1 MAWNAAADARV
12 LRSFGMI
19 VQPQKRFAPAQESAV
34 ECKSSTSAAQL
45 VVPPFKHDVR
55 RWQYALRFKHNNL
68 VKIRLLS
75 QGAGEILVCI
85 GVHLHSHIVAVVRFN
100 AAACSPTCFAA
111 ERRCC
116 RGAYS
121 VKGRRK
127 RVLSD
132 RVGAA

>member
-1 MAWNAAADARV
+1 
-12 LRSFGMI
+12 MI
-19 VQPQKRFAPAQESAV
+19 VQPQKRFAPAQESVV

-85 GVHLHSHIVAVVRFN
+85 GVHLHSHVVAVVRFN

-116 RGAYS
+116 RGAFD
-121 VKGRRK
+121 VKGRRERE
-127 RVLSD
+127 RVLGD

>member
-12 LRSFGMI
+12 LRAVGMI

-34 ECKSSTSAAQL
+34 ECKSSTRAPQL
-45 VVPPFKHDVR
+45 VVPPFKRDVR
-55 RWQYALRFKHNNL
+55 CWQYAIRFKHNNL

-75 QGAGEILVCI
+75 QGAGEILPCI
-85 GVHLHSHIVAVVRFN
+85 GVHLHSHIVAVVRAD
-100 AAACSPTCFAA
+100 AAAYSPTCFAA

-116 RGAYS
+116 RGAYG
-121 VKGRRK
+121 VKGRRE
-127 RVLSD
+127 RVLRD